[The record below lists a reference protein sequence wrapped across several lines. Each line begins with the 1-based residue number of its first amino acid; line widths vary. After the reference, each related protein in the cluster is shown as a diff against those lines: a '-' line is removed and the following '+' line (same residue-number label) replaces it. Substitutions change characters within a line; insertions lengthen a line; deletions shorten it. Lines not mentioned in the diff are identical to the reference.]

1 MRTDNSPLIIKL
13 IHSYVLNGLKSDDAN
28 GINQPEL
35 LELQKRAEQSI
46 YDSVRKEILNDLA
59 ESEKQYIIKQGKI
72 ARDKEKIKQIS
83 SLLGEGGL
91 LAFFIGI
98 LVNQVSN
105 WLTADVCPQGYS
117 WKIIL
122 ALLVLIIGVF
132 GFLLYQSISR
142 LLNLGEENESK

>member
-1 MRTDNSPLIIKL
+1 M
-13 IHSYVLNGLKSDDAN
+13 
-28 GINQPEL
+28 
-35 LELQKRAEQSI
+35 ELQKRAEQSI

>member
-1 MRTDNSPLIIKL
+1 MYFWGYIYLL
-13 IHSYVLNGLKSDDAN
+13 C
-28 GINQPEL
+28 QL

-59 ESEKQYIIKQGKI
+59 ESEKQYIIKI